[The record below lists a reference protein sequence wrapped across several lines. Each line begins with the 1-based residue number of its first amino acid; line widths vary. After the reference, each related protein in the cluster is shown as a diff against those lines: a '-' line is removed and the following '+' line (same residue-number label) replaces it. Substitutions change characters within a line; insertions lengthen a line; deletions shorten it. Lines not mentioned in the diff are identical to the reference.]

1 MCSNKRV
8 FVRLLSLTEGDGHPH
23 AVNAAVQIERVCS
36 VRVSAAQ
43 KRIRKAALELFAQK
57 GTADVTVSELA
68 AAAGVV
74 RGTIY
79 KNVPSPEQLFETI
92 AMQLAEEMDHQ
103 VVESYRGIEDPA
115 LRLAIGIRLYIRR
128 AHEEPYWGRFLVQFA
143 MTNKAAREI
152 WTGPPA
158 QDLVRGI
165 ACGRYDLTEGRVSSA
180 LAVISGSTL
189 AAIVLVLE
197 GLRTWRDAGTEVAA
211 MVLRSL
217 GVDREEADELAAR
230 PLPELVQ
237 FG

>member
-1 MCSNKRV
+1 M
-8 FVRLLSLTEGDGHPH
+8 
-23 AVNAAVQIERVCS
+23 
-36 VRVSAAQ
+36 RVSAAQ
-43 KRIRKAALELFAQK
+43 KRIRKAALELFAEK
-57 GTADVTVSELA
+57 GTADVTISELA

-79 KNVPSPEQLFETI
+79 KNVRSPELLFETI
-92 AMQLAEEMDHQ
+92 ALQLAEEMDQQ

-143 MTNKAAREI
+143 MTNKAVREI

-158 QDLVRGI
+158 QDLARGI
-165 ACGRYDLTEGRVSSA
+165 ESGRYDLAEGRVSAA

-189 AAIVLVLE
+189 AGIVLVLE
-197 GLRTWRDAGTEVAA
+197 GLRTWRDAGTDVAA

-217 GVDREEADELAAR
+217 GIAKDEADELAAR
-230 PLPELVQ
+230 PLPELVH

>member
-1 MCSNKRV
+1 M
-8 FVRLLSLTEGDGHPH
+8 
-23 AVNAAVQIERVCS
+23 
-36 VRVSAAQ
+36 RVSAAQ
-43 KRIRKAALELFAQK
+43 KRIRKAALELFAEK
-57 GTADVTVSELA
+57 GTADVTISELA

-79 KNVPSPEQLFETI
+79 KNVRSPELLFETI
-92 AMQLAEEMDHQ
+92 ALQLAEEMDQQ
-103 VVESYRGIEDPA
+103 VVESYRGVEDPA

-143 MTNKAAREI
+143 MTNKAVREI

-158 QDLVRGI
+158 QDLARGI
-165 ACGRYDLTEGRVSSA
+165 ESGRYDLAEGRVSAA

-189 AAIVLVLE
+189 AGIVLVLE
-197 GLRTWRDAGTEVAA
+197 GLRTWRDAGTDVAA

-217 GVDREEADELAAR
+217 GIAREEADELAAR
-230 PLPELVQ
+230 PLPELVH